1 MRCAAAVKAGLPD
14 LAQRIRSEM
23 LEGEGAKHLDAVLK
37 DTRALDAIGGEW
49 SIDRQLIRV
58 ESLGEGGGG
67 KVYRAIDLRDGKE
80 VAVKEVSLAT
90 HSKEQRERIIASVRN
105 EYAVAVTLPENV
117 GIANVRG
124 LLSDP
129 DGTLFIV
136 QDLIKGS
143 SLAKLYKP
151 EPAPSRILP
160 LLS

>member
-1 MRCAAAVKAGLPD
+1 MHSRDAVKAGLPD

-58 ESLGEGGGG
+58 DTLGEGGGG

-90 HSKEQRERIIASVRN
+90 HSKEQRERIVGFGAQRICGGGD
-105 EYAVAVTLPENV
+105 AV
-117 GIANVRG
+117 
-124 LLSDP
+124 
-129 DGTLFIV
+129 GTFGHRQCARPIER
-136 QDLIKGS
+136 
-143 SLAKLYKP
+143 P
-151 EPAPSRILP
+151 
-160 LLS
+160 